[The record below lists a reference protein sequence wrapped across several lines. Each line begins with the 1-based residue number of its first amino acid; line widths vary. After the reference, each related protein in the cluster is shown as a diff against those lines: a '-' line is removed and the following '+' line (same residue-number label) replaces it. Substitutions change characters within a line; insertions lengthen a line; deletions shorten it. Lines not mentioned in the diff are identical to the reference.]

1 MWRRRGRGRT
11 LGRSMILVTG
21 AVAIIVL
28 IAKRRARDDQ
38 RTRRA
43 EQATKEAADVIRE
56 SYENTRSSF
65 REARERQTRYATDF
79 SERMSGNL
87 RAGIESAQAASQG
100 LTDQAQT
107 RVPEEAGETPARS
120 TEEDERSAGEDA
132 QAEAV
137 ELPIEDYDSLNVH
150 QVTQK
155 LGELSV
161 EELEQLRDYEAKN
174 KNRRSIMQRFDT
186 RIRARE
192 GRSS

>member
-1 MWRRRGRGRT
+1 MRRR
-11 LGRSMILVTG
+11 LGRDRTFGKSMVLAIG

-28 IAKRRARDDQ
+28 IARRRAWDDQ

-43 EQATKEAADVIRE
+43 KQATKEASDVIRE
-56 SYENTRSSF
+56 AYKNARGRLGEV
-65 REARERQTRYATDF
+65 RERQAQYTTAF
-79 SERMSGNL
+79 SERVTGNL
-87 RAGIESAQAASQG
+87 RVGVESAQAASHE
-100 LTDQAQT
+100 LTDQAQK
-107 RVPEEAGETPARS
+107 RVLEEVGKAPAQTSEEGQRGTGENIQADAG
-120 TEEDERSAGEDA
+120 
-132 QAEAV
+132 

-155 LGELSV
+155 LRELSV

-192 GRSS
+192 GRSR

>member
-79 SERMSGNL
+79 SERMTGNL
-87 RAGIESAQAASQG
+87 RAGIESAQATSQE